1 MNSDLILK
9 GEMKCW
15 NFILKKDC
23 HFLWWGKKKKC
34 HLDPKYKEWYV
45 YLGWRHL
52 LLLSPLSGSI
62 SWLGK
67 ETDRAVCKTGCVK
80 MLSILKPGAKR
91 PPLPTL
97 VEPGVNQCS
106 NVLVRWIIWVHVYS
120 AFIYPKAGSSN
131 TCEAIMI
138 LAKTA
143 EDSGM
148 RWGRRG
154 YGGWNI
160 KGPFGHGYLDFFL
173 SVLEG
178 FKHRSNNIRFLLKK
192 KKIPIAV
199 RCMDCRGTGREA
211 RL

>member
-1 MNSDLILK
+1 MHSSTQR
-9 GEMKCW
+9 
-15 NFILKKDC
+15 
-23 HFLWWGKKKKC
+23 
-34 HLDPKYKEWYV
+34 
-45 YLGWRHL
+45 LGLQIH
-52 LLLSPLSGSI
+52 G
-62 SWLGK
+62 
-67 ETDRAVCKTGCVK
+67 
-80 MLSILKPGAKR
+80 
-91 PPLPTL
+91 
-97 VEPGVNQCS
+97 
-106 NVLVRWIIWVHVYS
+106 
-120 AFIYPKAGSSN
+120 
-131 TCEAIMI
+131 EAIMI

-154 YGGWNI
+154 YGGWNN